1 MLRVT
6 CEMALYS
13 RHTLNGL
20 FRDRSGVIVTGSLK
34 MFLQLHPK
42 RRCHLL
48 IDIDTQKDFL
58 LPNGRACVRNQA
70 EVLANIHRVMSW
82 ARCEKVPVISI
93 AEVYPNNNGC
103 SEISYCLDGT
113 EGQKKLSCTLLKH
126 RVSFPADNKNALP
139 ADILLA
145 YKQVILHKR
154 CIDPF
159 DEPRIER
166 LLSEVQADEFVLI
179 GAGTEDAVRAT
190 AMGLLQRGKKVRI
203 IVDALGSHNTREA
216 KLALRKMKA
225 KGAKLI
231 MTKDIAGVSHL
242 KPVTSFG
249 GRKHYKRKASRL

>member
-1 MLRVT
+1 M
-6 CEMALYS
+6 
-13 RHTLNGL
+13 
-20 FRDRSGVIVTGSLK
+20 TGSLK
-34 MFLQLHPK
+34 MILQLHPK

-58 LPNGRACVRNQA
+58 FPTGSACVRNQA
-70 EVLANIHRVMSW
+70 EVLVKIRRIMAW
-82 ARCEKVPVISI
+82 ARRENVPVISTV
-93 AEVYPNNNGC
+93 EVYPNNNGC
-103 SEISYCLDGT
+103 SEINYCLDGT
-113 EGQKKLSCTLLKH
+113 DGQRKVPCTLLQE
-126 RVSFPADNKNALP
+126 RVSFPADDKNALP

-203 IVDALGSHNTREA
+203 IVDALGSNNTKEA
-216 KLALRKMKA
+216 KLALRKMRA
-225 KGAKLI
+225 KGAILI
-231 MTKDIAGVSHL
+231 MTRDVAG
-242 KPVTSFG
+242 
-249 GRKHYKRKASRL
+249 

>member
-1 MLRVT
+1 M
-6 CEMALYS
+6 
-13 RHTLNGL
+13 
-20 FRDRSGVIVTGSLK
+20 I
-34 MFLQLHPK
+34 LQLHPK

-58 LPNGRACVRNQA
+58 LPTGCARVRNQA
-70 EVLANIHRVMSW
+70 EVLAKIRRIMTW
-82 ARCEKVPVISI
+82 ARRENVPVISTV
-93 AEVYPNNNGC
+93 EVYPNNNGC
-103 SEISYCLDGT
+103 SEINYCLDGT
-113 EGQKKLSCTLLKH
+113 DGQRKVPCTLLREH
-126 RVSFPADNKNALP
+126 VSFPADDKNALP

-190 AMGLLQRGKKVRI
+190 AIGLLQRGKKVRI
-203 IVDALGSHNTREA
+203 IVDALGSHNIKEA
-216 KLALRKMKA
+216 KFALRKMKA

-231 MTKDIAGVSHL
+231 MTRDVAD
-242 KPVTSFG
+242 
-249 GRKHYKRKASRL
+249 